1 MEQEIYWIWLSR
13 LPRIQVR
20 QVKELGKVYE
30 NLEALW
36 QEKNEKALQ
45 LQNICA
51 ILYKNTRSKSGRG
64 DAYQSGV
71 FDNRAGDGSGG

>member
-36 QEKNEKALQ
+36 QEKNEKA
-45 LQNICA
+45 
-51 ILYKNTRSKSGRG
+51 
-64 DAYQSGV
+64 
-71 FDNRAGDGSGG
+71 

>member
-36 QEKNEKALQ
+36 QEKNEKDLA
-45 LQNICA
+45 
-51 ILYKNTRSKSGRG
+51 KSSTDWRKISQGR
-64 DAYQSGV
+64 
-71 FDNRAGDGSGG
+71 FI